1 MCIIRDKSIISSD
14 MKKIKLGL
22 DGDSVI
28 GRNGVLGVPQFPEA
42 PMGRGGFVESFI
54 VI

>member
-1 MCIIRDKSIISSD
+1 

-22 DGDSVI
+22 GGDSVI
-28 GRNGVLGVPQFPEA
+28 GRNGVLGVPQKKKYPEA
-42 PMGRGGFVESFI
+42 PMGGGGLVASFI